1 MSRIHNMIAVALVIS
16 VLGVSMPVPARAESG
31 TIDSNVTIGLLVV
44 VVGVLGWV
52 AWNMERADEEDQ
64 FQSRALLP
72 LHVSA
77 DESAALGFVLDPEVR
92 GDDDTVFTAGLAIGR
107 RF

>member
-1 MSRIHNMIAVALVIS
+1 
-16 VLGVSMPVPARAESG
+16 
-31 TIDSNVTIGLLVV
+31 
-44 VVGVLGWV
+44 VGVLGWV

-92 GDDDTVFTAGLAIGR
+92 GHDDTVFTAGLAIGR